1 MQRSVRRLA
10 LCPGGLPAE
19 IRLIRGNLLVDV
31 HAIHGLAADRNTANA
46 VLGDVGEY
54 FAHTAI
60 FPPTGTLSQ
69 GGGREGVCPLPEAA
83 VGRSLLGT
91 VL

>member
-1 MQRSVRRLA
+1 MQRSVRRPA

-46 VLGDVGEY
+46 VLGDGGEY
-54 FAHTAI
+54 LAHTVKS
-60 FPPTGTLSQ
+60 PTGTLSQ
-69 GGGREGVCPLPEAA
+69 GGGREGVCPLPDAA
-83 VGRSLLGT
+83 DGRSLLGT
-91 VL
+91 VF